1 MKDVVVNEIIK
12 ELGKN
17 YKSKKKI
24 ITIMID
30 KCLELDYNLNESK
43 EIILRFYK

>member
-17 YKSKKKI
+17 YKSKKENNNNY
-24 ITIMID
+24 D
-30 KCLELDYNLNESK
+30 W
-43 EIILRFYK
+43 